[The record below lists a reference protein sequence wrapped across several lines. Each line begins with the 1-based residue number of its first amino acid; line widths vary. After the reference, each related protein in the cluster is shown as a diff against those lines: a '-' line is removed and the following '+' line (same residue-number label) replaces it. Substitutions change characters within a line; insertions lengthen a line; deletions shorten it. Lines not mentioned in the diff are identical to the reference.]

1 MGQAIK
7 SISGRRLSFATAG
20 SWRVSGLETKQ
31 ADDVHSKC
39 IVAIAKERNRD
50 EFAAL
55 FQHFAPRVK
64 GYLVRTGASASLA
77 EELAQETMLTVWR
90 KAEQFDPARASAS
103 TWLFTIARNLRIDAA
118 RRTRDPSAFAAEI
131 EPEAPEEPF
140 VAVARRQ
147 SQAVIR
153 EALKQL
159 PAEQREVLSLS
170 FFEDRP
176 HSEIAATLKI
186 PLGTVKSRV
195 RLAVSKL
202 RELVEGRT

>member
-1 MGQAIK
+1 MGQAAGA
-7 SISGRRLSFATAG
+7 ISRWRTPRSAAG
-20 SWRVSGLETKQ
+20 AWRVSAPEASS

-39 IVAIAKERNRD
+39 IIAIARD
-50 EFAAL
+50 RDRDGFAAL
-55 FQHFAPRVK
+55 FSHFAPRVK
-64 GYLVRTGASASLA
+64 AYLMRTGSAPSLA
-77 EELAQETMLTVWR
+77 EELAQETMLSVWR
-90 KAEQFDPARASAS
+90 KAELFDPARASAA
-103 TWLFTIARNLRIDAA
+103 TWVFTIARNLRIDAA
-118 RRTRDPSAFAAEI
+118 RRVRDPASLAGEI

-140 VAVARRQ
+140 AAVARRQ
-147 SQAVIR
+147 SQALIR

-159 PAEQREVLSLS
+159 PAEQREVLALS

-176 HSEIAATLKI
+176 HSEIATKLKI

>member
-1 MGQAIK
+1 MGQAAKAIVR
-7 SISGRRLSFATAG
+7 STPPRPAAG
-20 SWRVSGLETKQ
+20 AWRVSVSETRT
-31 ADDVHSKC
+31 ADDAHSKG
-39 IVAIAKERNRD
+39 IVAIAQRHDRAA
-50 EFAAL
+50 FAAL
-55 FQHFAPRVK
+55 FSHFAPRVK
-64 GYLVRTGASASLA
+64 SYLMRTGTSASLA
-77 EELAQETMLTVWR
+77 EEVAQETMLTVWR

-103 TWLFTIARNLRIDAA
+103 TWVFTIARNLRIDAA
-118 RRTRDPSAFAAEI
+118 RRTRDPASIAAEI
-131 EPEAPEEPF
+131 EPEAVEEPF
-140 VAVARRQ
+140 AAVARRQ
-147 SQAVIR
+147 SQVMIR

-159 PAEQREVLSLS
+159 PAEQREVLALS